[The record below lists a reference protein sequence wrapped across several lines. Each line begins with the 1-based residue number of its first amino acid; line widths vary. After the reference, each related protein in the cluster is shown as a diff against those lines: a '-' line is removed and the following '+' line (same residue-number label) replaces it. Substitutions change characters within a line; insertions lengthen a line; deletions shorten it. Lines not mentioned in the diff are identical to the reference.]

1 MLLPRIIPCLLLKDG
16 GLVKTVGF
24 DDPKYVGDPINAVR
38 IFNEKQVDELIVLD
52 IDATINNREPDMEM
66 ISDLASECRMPICYG
81 GGIKNIK
88 QIRKIISLGI
98 EKISISSAAIED
110 NNLIKKGAEIV
121 GNQSIVVTI
130 DVKKVNN
137 NYIAFI
143 NNGKKKTDYNVIEL
157 VEKFQKLGAGEIVVN
172 SIDDDGSMKGYNFDL
187 INKIVEVISIP
198 LTVIGGA
205 SSLDNIKLLFR
216 KFGIMGASAGSLFV
230 FKGVYR
236 AVLINYP
243 DVVEK
248 EQLYLNHFQ
257 YNIN

>member
-1 MLLPRIIPCLLLKDG
+1 M
-16 GLVKTVGF
+16 
-24 DDPKYVGDPINAVR
+24 
-38 IFNEKQVDELIVLD
+38 
-52 IDATINNREPDMEM
+52 
-66 ISDLASECRMPICYG
+66 
-81 GGIKNIK
+81 
-88 QIRKIISLGI
+88 
-98 EKISISSAAIED
+98 
-110 NNLIKKGAEIV
+110 
-121 GNQSIVVTI
+121 VTI